1 MSTIVAVKKN
11 GEVAIAA
18 DTLPSTYGLKIS
30 AQYKVRR
37 QKILCFQDTYLGFVG
52 YSVHKKVF
60 ESIIDKHPG
69 DLNFASSRHIFETF
83 NKIHPILKE
92 KFYLTPAEDD
102 TYESSDMRILVA
114 NPSGIFQVDEDR
126 HVLELEHFWAI
137 GSGPDFALG
146 AAPMSSANIL
156 NSQARNRRAMTTGLH
171 EEFSREHAV
180 EAASNKRFGLVVG
193 AILLLFGCIR
203 AYLHSE
209 IGWFAA
215 LLGGVGLVLILAA
228 LIKPDALEP
237 ANRGWNKL
245 GLLLHKVTNPIFL
258 GGMYVVAIV
267 PTGLMMRAFGVD
279 PMGLRRPRGASYWI
293 ARGKGGS
300 TAQSLEKP
308 F

>member
-18 DTLPSTYGLKIS
+18 DTLSSTYGLKIS

-137 GSGPDFALG
+137 GSGRDFALG
-146 AAPMSSANIL
+146 AAFQAYDGARSA
-156 NSQARNRRAMTTGLH
+156 
-171 EEFSREHAV
+171 REIAIAAV
-180 EAASNKRFGLVVG
+180 
-193 AILLLFGCIR
+193 
-203 AYLHSE
+203 
-209 IGWFAA
+209 
-215 LLGGVGLVLILAA
+215 LAA
-228 LIKPDALEP
+228 TEFDPYSALPYTVHTMPLRKEQPVMEPLLI
-237 ANRGWNKL
+237 
-245 GLLLHKVTNPIFL
+245 
-258 GGMYVVAIV
+258 
-267 PTGLMMRAFGVD
+267 
-279 PMGLRRPRGASYWI
+279 
-293 ARGKGGS
+293 
-300 TAQSLEKP
+300 
-308 F
+308 